1 MGAIGRQERGDPW
14 GGAQVLGERG
24 DPLGWGASLDEGV
37 WGGDGGLWGLRG
49 VDVTPLGAERRHWL
63 PRRGEMEAGMVASCL
78 HLTLPSPV

>member
-1 MGAIGRQERGDPW
+1 M
-14 GGAQVLGERG
+14 
-24 DPLGWGASLDEGV
+24 DEGV